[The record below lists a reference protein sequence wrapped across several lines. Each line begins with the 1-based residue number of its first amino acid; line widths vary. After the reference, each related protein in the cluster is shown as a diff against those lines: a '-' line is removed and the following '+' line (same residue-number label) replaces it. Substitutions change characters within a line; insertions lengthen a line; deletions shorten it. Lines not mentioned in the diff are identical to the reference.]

1 MSLFP
6 CQFCRCTF
14 FCSSYS
20 WEVFNFFPF
29 DLFNDSGNF
38 WRKIPWFF
46 FQNATQSRFIK
57 ASPRY
62 TSNTCFNW
70 ALRKMFVEWHKLCRK
85 VFSFL
90 EFPAGSLGKQ
100 LEANQLAMDN
110 IRQKYLLAPCIICM
124 EAIKS
129 CCVFS
134 SMQKICTHSQCKA
147 RQHTHT
153 QTWSKHIVII
163 KSVLITQLEP
173 RRRII
178 NY

>member
-38 WRKIPWFF
+38 WRKIPWIFF
-46 FQNATQSRFIK
+46 RIPHKVVSSKHRLVTHQIR
-57 ASPRY
+57 
-62 TSNTCFNW
+62 
-70 ALRKMFVEWHKLCRK
+70 ALIEHYVKCTLSGINYAEKCSL
-85 VFSFL
+85 FL
-90 EFPAGSLGKQ
+90 NFPAGSLGKQ

-110 IRQKYLLAPCIICM
+110 IRQKYLLGPCIICM

-134 SMQKICTHSQCKA
+134 SMQKICTHSLCKA

-153 QTWSKHIVII
+153 NMKQTHRDNKICV
-163 KSVLITQLEP
+163 
-173 RRRII
+173 
-178 NY
+178 NYTIGASSTHN